1 MSAPPVL
8 RDIFRALMERRGDA
22 AASIT
27 FEDGPGPIARLDVF
41 IYRPA
46 DPAGLTTFV
55 TVGMATAPMPAAG
68 GAQAGEGGED
78 GEGSR
83 AELWLSRSG
92 ALAPEDEQQIA
103 MQLANLAVYPWKT
116 GRAVSWAQIV
126 GFEQDFPT
134 FPGCPA
140 VFLAGPLLADT
151 PDWLDTCE
159 GKVRVITVVPITAEE
174 RAAAATMPPLTFA
187 GNLIEARNVFT
198 APPGATG
205 A

>member
-8 RDIFRALMERRGDA
+8 RDVFRTLMERRGDA

-27 FEDGPGPIARLDVF
+27 FDDGPGPIARLDVF

-46 DPAGLTTFV
+46 EPSGLTTFV
-55 TVGMATAPMPAAG
+55 TVGMSTAPMPSS
-68 GAQAGEGGED
+68 D
-78 GEGSR
+78 GREGSR
-83 AELWLSRSG
+83 AELWLSRAG

-126 GFEQDFPT
+126 GFEDDFPT

-140 VFLAGPLLADT
+140 VFLAGPLLTDT

-159 GKVRVITVVPITAEE
+159 GKVRVITVVPITARE
-174 RAAAATMPPLTFA
+174 RETAATVPPMTFA

-198 APPGATG
+198 APATAGA
-205 A
+205 

>member
-8 RDIFRALMERRGDA
+8 RDVFRTLMERRGDA

-27 FEDGPGPIARLDVF
+27 FDDGPGPVARLDVF

-55 TVGMATAPMPAAG
+55 TVGMSTGPMPAADG
-68 GAQAGEGGED
+68 TEGG
-78 GEGSR
+78 R
-83 AELWLSRSG
+83 AELWLSRAG
-92 ALAPEDEQQIA
+92 LLAPEDEHQIA

-134 FPGCPA
+134 FPGCQA

-159 GKVRVITVVPITAEE
+159 GRVRVITVVPITQEE
-174 RAAAATMPPLTFA
+174 RAAAATVPPMTFA
-187 GNLIEARNVFT
+187 DSLIESRNVFT
-198 APPGATG
+198 APSAAHT
-205 A
+205 

>member
-8 RDIFRALMERRGDA
+8 RDVFRTLMERRGDA

-46 DPAGLTTFV
+46 EPEGLTTFV
-55 TVGMATAPMPAAG
+55 TVGMSTAPMPSADG
-68 GAQAGEGGED
+68 GEGG
-78 GEGSR
+78 R

-116 GRAVSWAQIV
+116 GRAVGWAQIV
-126 GFEQDFPT
+126 GFEDDFPT
-134 FPGCPA
+134 FPGCRA
-140 VFLAGPLLADT
+140 VFLAGPLLTGT
-151 PDWLDTCE
+151 PDRLDTCE
-159 GKVRVITVVPITAEE
+159 GEVRVITVVPITERE
-174 RAAAATMPPLTFA
+174 RAAAASVPPMTFA
-187 GNLIEARNVFT
+187 GDLIEARDVFT
-198 APPGATG
+198 APATAGA
-205 A
+205 

>member
-8 RDIFRALMERRGDA
+8 RDVFRTLMERRGDA

-27 FEDGPGPIARLDVF
+27 FDDGPGPIARLDVF

-46 DPAGLTTFV
+46 DPAGFTTFV
-55 TVGMATAPMPAAG
+55 TVGMATAPMPAADG
-68 GAQAGEGGED
+68 EEGG
-78 GEGSR
+78 R

-103 MQLANLAVYPWKT
+103 VQLANLAVYPWKT

-126 GFEQDFPT
+126 GFEHDFPT
-134 FPGCPA
+134 FPGCQA
-140 VFLAGPLLADT
+140 VFLAGPLLTDT

-174 RAAAATMPPLTFA
+174 RAAAATMPPMTFA
-187 GNLIEARNVFT
+187 GTLIEARNVFT
-198 APPGATG
+198 APSAAGA
-205 A
+205 

>member
-8 RDIFRALMERRGDA
+8 RDVFRNLMERRGDA

-27 FEDGPGPIARLDVF
+27 FDDGPGPVARLDVF
-41 IYRPA
+41 VYRPA

-55 TVGMATAPMPAAG
+55 TVGMSTGPMPAAD
-68 GAQAGEGGED
+68 GAEGADGAENTEGG
-78 GEGSR
+78 R
-83 AELWLSRSG
+83 AELWLSRAG
-92 ALAPEDEQQIA
+92 MLAPEDEQQIA

-134 FPGCPA
+134 FPGCSA

-151 PDWLDTCE
+151 PDFLDTCE
-159 GKVRVITVVPITAEE
+159 GPVRVITVVPITQEE
-174 RAAAATMPPLTFA
+174 RAAAATVPPMTFA
-187 GNLIEARNVFT
+187 GTLIESRNVFT
-198 APPGATG
+198 APSAAHT
-205 A
+205 

>member
-8 RDIFRALMERRGDA
+8 RDVFRTLMERRGDA
-22 AASIT
+22 SASIT
-27 FEDGPGPIARLDVF
+27 FDDGPGPIARLDVF
-41 IYRPA
+41 VYRPA

-55 TVGMATAPMPAAG
+55 TVGMSTAPMPSPDG
-68 GAQAGEGGED
+68 QEGG
-78 GEGSR
+78 R
-83 AELWLSRSG
+83 AELWLSRAG
-92 ALAPEDEQQIA
+92 ALAEEDEQQIA

-159 GKVRVITVVPITAEE
+159 GTVRVITVVPITEQE
-174 RAAAATMPPLTFA
+174 RATAATMPPMTFA
-187 GNLIEARNVFT
+187 GHLLEARNVFT
-198 APPGATG
+198 APATTG

>member
-8 RDIFRALMERRGDA
+8 RDVYRTLMELRGDA

-46 DPAGLTTFV
+46 EPAGLTTFV
-55 TVGMATAPMPAAG
+55 TVGMATAPMPAPEG
-68 GAQAGEGGED
+68 QEGG
-78 GEGSR
+78 R

-116 GRAVSWAQIV
+116 GRSVTWAQIV
-126 GFEQDFPT
+126 GFEHDFPT
-134 FPGCPA
+134 FPGCAA
-140 VFLAGPLLADT
+140 VFLAGPLLKDT

-159 GKVRVITVVPITAEE
+159 GRVQVITVVPITEQE
-174 RAAAATMPPLTFA
+174 RATAATVPPMTFA
-187 GNLIEARNVFT
+187 GNLIGARDVFT
-198 APPGATG
+198 APSTAGA
-205 A
+205 

>member
-8 RDIFRALMERRGDA
+8 RDVFRTLMERRGDA

-27 FEDGPGPIARLDVF
+27 FDDGPGPIARLDVF

-46 DPAGLTTFV
+46 EPSGLTTFV
-55 TVGMATAPMPAAG
+55 TVGMSTAPMPSS
-68 GAQAGEGGED
+68 D
-78 GEGSR
+78 GREGSR
-83 AELWLSRSG
+83 AELWLSRAG

-126 GFEQDFPT
+126 GFADDFPT

-140 VFLAGPLLADT
+140 VFLAGPLLTDT

-159 GKVRVITVVPITAEE
+159 GKVRVITVVPITARE
-174 RAAAATMPPLTFA
+174 RETAATVPPMTFA
-187 GNLIEARNVFT
+187 GNLIESRNVFT
-198 APPGATG
+198 ALATVGA
-205 A
+205 

>member
-8 RDIFRALMERRGDA
+8 RDVFRTLMERRGDA

-27 FEDGPGPIARLDVF
+27 FDDGPGPIARLDVF

-46 DPAGLTTFV
+46 EPSGLTTFV
-55 TVGMATAPMPAAG
+55 TVGMSTAPMPSS
-68 GAQAGEGGED
+68 D
-78 GEGSR
+78 GREGSR
-83 AELWLSRSG
+83 AELWLSRAG

-126 GFEQDFPT
+126 GFADDFPT

-140 VFLAGPLLADT
+140 VFLAGPLLTDT

-159 GKVRVITVVPITAEE
+159 GKVRVITVVPITARE
-174 RAAAATMPPLTFA
+174 RETAATVPPMTFA

-198 APPGATG
+198 APATAGA
-205 A
+205 